1 MKFSSYCPPNFLLLS
16 VTWNLVFVLSCG
28 APENSDFS
36 DQDYQPYK
44 PSQLVGK
51 NRGSGRGYERGRGG
65 DRNGADID
73 PRNYGESGDEIV
85 SGGSRVDPAPPPG
98 LPGGDPTEGPS
109 DPGTGGPPP
118 PPAMPGGPVAT
129 PEQFE
134 GVWSFYQY
142 CVIAE
147 DRVEAMNFIELF
159 ESPEFFEAWLSD
171 IQVTVAAIRLRLPY
185 PQDGRVPQENC
196 RDAYNVFR
204 SKILFDLSPD
214 SLKNERFD
222 IVNIDPISGLPN
234 LRSLNLRDNK
244 IVDMTFLRN
253 LSGLKF
259 LDVGV
264 NLIEVIPSMR
274 RGNTSGL
281 VHIEELGLE
290 YQGEEFSDLNIMG
303 VAQLYQVQSFKLL
316 RIKGNKISPAGLRF
330 LPSDFRVSSTRVLQ
344 FILGSDSCDVE
355 KWGFRYPDQIEHKRL
370 DLCEAR

>member
-1 MKFSSYCPPNFLLLS
+1 MKFRRYYTPKFVLLNLTLSLLL
-16 VTWNLVFVLSCG
+16 VLSCG
-28 APENSDFS
+28 APEEHGFS
-36 DQDYQPYK
+36 DQDYEPYK

-51 NRGSGRGYERGRGG
+51 NRDSGRSYDRNRGDDRGG
-65 DRNGADID
+65 VDRD

-98 LPGGDPTEGPS
+98 LPGGDP
-109 DPGTGGPPP
+109 GTGGGPPP
-118 PPAMPGGPVAT
+118 PPAVPDGPVPT

-159 ESPEFFEAWLSD
+159 ESPEFFEAWLAD
-171 IQVTVAAIRLRLPY
+171 IQVTVAAVRQRLPY
-185 PQDGRVPQENC
+185 PQDGRIPQENC
-196 RDAYNVFR
+196 RDAYNAFR

-222 IVNIDPISGLPN
+222 IVNIDPIAGLPN

-259 LDVGV
+259 LDLGL
-264 NLIEVIPSMR
+264 NLIEVVPSLR

-281 VHIEELGLE
+281 IYLEELGLE
-290 YQGEEFSDLNIMG
+290 YQGEEFSRLEIMG

-344 FILGSDSCDVE
+344 FILGNDSCDVE
-355 KWGFRYPDQIEHKRL
+355 KWGFHYPDQIEQKRVA
-370 DLCEAR
+370 LCEGL